1 MTQDVTRNLCARP
14 ALEIISKG
22 RTEIIAWNQVVQGL
36 KVLFNF
42 TGIDVTE
49 WKEAEPDML
58 ELRLERK
65 RSFHDVLDLLYVPKG
80 P

>member
-58 ELRLERK
+58 ELRLERGNQCE
-65 RSFHDVLDLLYVPKG
+65 SPQLS
-80 P
+80 